1 VKRSTQDSGGSTGRS
16 TKGGGGKTQGDV
28 APTEREA
35 VAGPAR
41 AKRSAAAPKAPEP
54 EATEPQV
61 PEPEAAESRAP
72 GSGVER
78 TGRVPGAERPVRAP
92 GFEDPD
98 VLLDVP
104 VVKVDEIGLEVEN
117 LRASVSLQAEVLDL
131 LKLKVGADVELG
143 RVSLTLK
150 GVEAQALLKVHL
162 DNVRDII
169 TRVLQTIDT
178 NPQILEHV
186 TRGLESSLDQVAG
199 GAGQAVG
206 ALGRGAGG
214 AVEDVG
220 RGAGSAVEGVARGA
234 GNAVEDA
241 ARGAGEAARGVG
253 RGAGKAVEEVGDVAD
268 VADVVEDSDDTAE
281 K

>member
-1 VKRSTQDSGGSTGRS
+1 MKRSTQDSGGSTGRS
-16 TKGGGGKTQGDV
+16 AKGGGGKARGDV
-28 APTEREA
+28 APTEWEA

-41 AKRSAAAPKAPEP
+41 AKRPAAAPKAPEA
-54 EATEPQV
+54 EAAEPQV
-61 PEPEAAESRAP
+61 PEPEATEPRASEP
-72 GSGVER
+72 GVEH
-78 TGRVPGAERPVRAP
+78 TGRVPGAGRPVRAP
-92 GFEDPD
+92 GVEDPD

-150 GVEAQALLKVHL
+150 GVEAQALLKVQL
-162 DNVRDII
+162 DNVREII

-186 TRGLESSLDQVAG
+186 TRGVESSLDQVAG

-234 GNAVEDA
+234 GNAVEGV

-253 RGAGKAVEEVGDVAD
+253 RGAGKAVEDVGDVAE
-268 VADVVEDSDDTAE
+268 VVEDSDDTAE

>member
-1 VKRSTQDSGGSTGRS
+1 MKRSTQDSGGSTGRS
-16 TKGGGGKTQGDV
+16 TKGGGGKAQGDV

-54 EATEPQV
+54 KA
-61 PEPEAAESRAP
+61 PEPEAA
-72 GSGVER
+72 
-78 TGRVPGAERPVRAP
+78 
-92 GFEDPD
+92 EDPD

-104 VVKVDEIGLEVEN
+104 VVKVDEIQLEVEN

-150 GVEAQALLKVHL
+150 GVEAQALLKVQL
-162 DNVRDII
+162 DNVREII

-186 TRGLESSLDQVAG
+186 TRGVESSLDQVAG

-214 AVEDVG
+214 AVQDVG

-234 GNAVEDA
+234 GNAVQDVG
-241 ARGAGEAARGVG
+241 RGAGEAARDVG
-253 RGAGKAVEEVGDVAD
+253 RGAGKAVEDVGDVAD
-268 VADVVEDSDDTAE
+268 VADLAEDSDDAAE

>member
-1 VKRSTQDSGGSTGRS
+1 M
-16 TKGGGGKTQGDV
+16 
-28 APTEREA
+28 
-35 VAGPAR
+35 AGPAR
-41 AKRSAAAPKAPEP
+41 AKRSAAVPKAPEP
-54 EATEPQV
+54 GGEHTGGV
-61 PEPEAAESRAP
+61 P
-72 GSGVER
+72 GVER
-78 TGRVPGAERPVRAP
+78 TGRAP

-104 VVKVDEIGLEVEN
+104 VVKVDEIQLEVEN

-150 GVEAQALLKVHL
+150 GVEAQALLKVQL

-169 TRVLQTIDT
+169 TRVLQTIDA

-186 TRGLESSLDQVAG
+186 TRGVESSLDQVAG

-206 ALGRGAGG
+206 ALGRGAGN
-214 AVEDVG
+214 AVEGVG

-234 GNAVEDA
+234 GNAVEGVG
-241 ARGAGEAARGVG
+241 RGAGKAAQGVG
-253 RGAGKAVEEVGDVAD
+253 RGAGKAVEDVGDVAD
-268 VADVVEDSDDTAE
+268 VAEDSEDTAE

>member
-1 VKRSTQDSGGSTGRS
+1 MRKVKRSTQDSGGSTGRP
-16 TKGGGGKTQGDV
+16 TKGGGGKARGDV

-54 EATEPQV
+54 EAAGPEAT
-61 PEPEAAESRAP
+61 EPEAAEPRVP
-72 GSGVER
+72 EPGVER
-78 TGRVPGAERPVRAP
+78 TGRLPAAERPVRAP
-92 GFEDPD
+92 AAEDPD

-104 VVKVDEIGLEVEN
+104 VVKVDEIQLEVEN

-150 GVEAQALLKVHL
+150 GVEAQALLKVQL
-162 DNVRDII
+162 DNVREII

-186 TRGLESSLDQVAG
+186 TRGVESSLDQVAG

-214 AVEDVG
+214 AVQDVG
-220 RGAGSAVEGVARGA
+220 RGTGSAVEGVARGA
-234 GNAVEDA
+234 GNAVEGVG
-241 ARGAGEAARGVG
+241 RGAGEAARGVG
-253 RGAGKAVEEVGDVAD
+253 RGAGKAVEDVGDVAD
-268 VADVVEDSDDTAE
+268 VGEDPDGAA
-281 K
+281 

>member
-1 VKRSTQDSGGSTGRS
+1 MKRSTQDSGGSTGRS
-16 TKGGGGKTQGDV
+16 TRGRGGKAQGDV

-41 AKRSAAAPKAPEP
+41 ARRSAAAPKAPEP
-54 EATEPQV
+54 EATEP
-61 PEPEAAESRAP
+61 RAP
-72 GSGVER
+72 GSDVEH
-78 TGRVPGAERPVRAP
+78 TGRVPGAGRPVRAP
-92 GFEDPD
+92 GVEDPD

-150 GVEAQALLKVHL
+150 GVEAQALLKVQL
-162 DNVRDII
+162 DNVREII

-186 TRGLESSLDQVAG
+186 TRGVESSLDQVAG

-206 ALGRGAGG
+206 ALGRGAG
-214 AVEDVG
+214 
-220 RGAGSAVEGVARGA
+220 SAVEGVARGA
-234 GNAVEDA
+234 GNAVEGVA
-241 ARGAGEAARGVG
+241 QGAGEAARGVG
-253 RGAGKAVEEVGDVAD
+253 RGAGKAVEDVGD